1 MCLSIPAKV
10 ISTKGNM
17 AIVQIGGLM
26 IQACLDLVEDIR
38 VGDYVLIHTGF
49 IIQKISMEEAEET
62 KSLIREIENLNDAP

>member
-1 MCLSIPAKV
+1 MCLSIPAEV
-10 ISTKGNM
+10 LSTNSNM

-26 IQACLDLVEDIR
+26 IQASLDLVEDIR

-62 KSLIREIENLNDAP
+62 KRLIREIENLNDAP

>member
-10 ISTKGNM
+10 ISTTGTM

-26 IQACLDLVEDIR
+26 IQASLDLVEDIR

-49 IIQKISMEEAEET
+49 VIQKISMEEAEET
-62 KSLIREIENLNDAP
+62 KSLIREIEKFNDAP